1 MCYNNREVLRR
12 VWISEMQD
20 RHRYASDDTMRE
32 IVESIDDMITHL
44 SEDQAKRL
52 L

>member
-1 MCYNNREVLRR
+1 MDNREVLRR

-20 RHRYASDDTMRE
+20 RHQYASDDTMRE
-32 IVESIDDMITHL
+32 IVQTIDDIITHL
-44 SEDQAKRL
+44 SEEQVRDL